1 MEVPFYKKFL
11 KGAFIFIGIFGIGVG
26 GGYMIE
32 NMHSAK
38 LQKAALI
45 ESQGNL
51 ESENSQNENGE
62 TSTESAAGKN
72 DSLSAEQKALLA
84 DNSLPEVKLTFTGD
98 ISLSGSVKTYVKNK
112 LDGDY
117 EKVFGAATPILQ
129 KGDITFGTFN
139 GTFGVNDSNKT
150 ETKTVAALRGVGFDV
165 VGTSFAGAN
174 RTIKNLIETTLVIDG
189 NGLTHAGAGRSYL
202 HAREPKLIEKNGMT
216 IGYLT
221 FTDNKTDWPLAT
233 ETEAGLLWAND
244 PQIEEI
250 IANGKAKADV
260 LVVSFNWADKA
271 VTHTLRQE
279 LLAHTAID
287 AGATVVI
294 GHYGSNLHDVE
305 YYHGGLIAYNLG
317 NLVSASG
324 TKPKGIQGLI
334 LETGIRGGVINTV
347 AAYGAVENQNGFI
360 DSVSPISMESL
371 IRDKGVVYMQPEE
384 IVKTLPTYVAS
395 EIVTRGPKV
404 NKVAITIDDGWS
416 VPLVKKALDVLSTK
430 GAKATF
436 FTVGSITDANR
447 LNFIR
452 AVTNGIELGNH
463 TDSHGWLTQMN
474 EAQIAKEMDTWQT
487 KTDAAL
493 DKHYETQWFRPPF
506 MAGFAGHTKTAE
518 TVTAT
523 AKAKNMKVAL
533 WNIDPFSGISMK
545 ADTEAVTNFVVGSA
559 KQGSIILLHFT
570 QEHMAALPAI
580 IDGLRAKGLEPVTL
594 SELFQ

>member
-11 KGAFIFIGIFGIGVG
+11 AGALIFVGVFAIGIG
-26 GGYMIE
+26 GGYLIE

-38 LQKAALI
+38 LQKAAVAEN
-45 ESQGNL
+45 ESLPL
-51 ESENSQNENGE
+51 ENAAKSND
-62 TSTESAAGKN
+62 STIGAN

-84 DNSLPEVKLTFTGD
+84 DSSLPEIKLTFAGD
-98 ISLSGSVKTYVKNK
+98 IALSGSVKKHVKEK

-117 EKVFGAATPILQ
+117 QKVFGAATPILQ

-139 GTFGVNDSNKT
+139 GTFGVNDSNKS
-150 ETKTVAALRGVGFDV
+150 ETKTVTALRDVGFDV

-189 NGLTHAGAGRSYL
+189 NGMTHAGAGRSYQ

-216 IGYLT
+216 VGYLT

-233 ETEAGLLWAND
+233 ETEAGVLSAND
-244 PQIEEI
+244 PQLEEI
-250 IANGKAKADV
+250 IANAKAKADV
-260 LVVSFNWADKA
+260 LVVSINWAEKA

-294 GHYGSNLHDVE
+294 GHHGSNLHDIE

-347 AAYGAVENQNGFI
+347 AAYGAVENQNGYI

-416 VPLVKKALDVLSTK
+416 APLVKKALDVLSTK

-436 FTVGSITDANR
+436 FTVSSVTDANR

-463 TDSHGWLTQMN
+463 TDSHGWLTQMSA
-474 EAQIAKEMDTWQT
+474 AQIAKEMDTWQT

-493 DKHYETQWFRPPF
+493 GKHYTTQWFRPPF

-523 AKAKNMKVAL
+523 AKEKNMKIAL

-545 ADTEAVTNFVVGSA
+545 ADAEAVTNFVVGSA